1 MKRYI
6 DPAKLRAARKAA
18 RLNQTDLAEKIG
30 RGWTKY
36 TVSNL
41 ERGRDTEV
49 TADEVD
55 ALATVLGLTPSAL
68 ERQEAPPV
76 ATPAGLDLD
85 PARLRAARKAAG
97 LTQHE
102 LAARS
107 GFSQSSLSGL
117 ETGSTGISLEGVQTL
132 AKALNVSVKYL
143 LGGWEATWGREQN
156 PVEAIRTDAQMP
168 AGLRDLATSPR
179 LVEELQIEPE
189 EWGALATLATGWRDA
204 DLTPRDGWVQIL
216 VSLRTASLRRTVNPP
231 SKR

>member
-1 MKRYI
+1 MKKRI
-6 DPAKLRAARKAA
+6 DPTKLRAARKAA
-18 RLNQTDLAEKIG
+18 QLNQTNLAEKMG

-36 TVSNL
+36 TISNL

-49 TADEVD
+49 TAEEVD
-55 ALATVLGLTPSAL
+55 ALTKVLGITPNEL
-68 ERQEAPPV
+68 ETPEVTPL

-132 AKALNVSVKYL
+132 AQALNVSAKYL
-143 LGGWEATWGREQN
+143 LGGWEEKLDREHD
-156 PVEAIRTDAQMP
+156 PLEVIRTDSRMP
-168 AGLRDLATSPR
+168 AGLRDLATSPT
-179 LVEELQIEPE
+179 LVKELQIEPE
-189 EWGALATLATGWRDA
+189 EWWALATLATGWRDA

-216 VSLRTASLRRTVNPP
+216 VSLRAASFRRTASTPN
-231 SKR
+231 KR